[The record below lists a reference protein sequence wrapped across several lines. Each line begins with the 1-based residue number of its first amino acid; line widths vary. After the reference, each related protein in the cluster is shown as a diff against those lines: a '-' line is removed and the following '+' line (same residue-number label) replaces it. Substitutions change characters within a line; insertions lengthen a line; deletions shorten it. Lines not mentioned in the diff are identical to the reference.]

1 MTDHGPRIIIAGT
14 REDWPGGVRTLTP
27 REPTREPNGS
37 LWFGAE
43 FSPDGKQVW
52 FRIASETV
60 DQLPADTP
68 GARGD
73 RLIDALLAWLPPDD
87 RLERDVNR
95 FEVQVSDEGDTW
107 IERLR
112 W

>member
-1 MTDHGPRIIIAGT
+1 M
-14 REDWPGGVRTLTP
+14 
-27 REPTREPNGS
+27 
-37 LWFGAE
+37 
-43 FSPDGKQVW
+43 W
-52 FRIASETV
+52 FRVASEAV
-60 DQLPADTP
+60 GRLPADTP

-73 RLIDALLAWLPPDD
+73 HVIDTLLAWLPPDD
-87 RLERDVNR
+87 QLERDVNR